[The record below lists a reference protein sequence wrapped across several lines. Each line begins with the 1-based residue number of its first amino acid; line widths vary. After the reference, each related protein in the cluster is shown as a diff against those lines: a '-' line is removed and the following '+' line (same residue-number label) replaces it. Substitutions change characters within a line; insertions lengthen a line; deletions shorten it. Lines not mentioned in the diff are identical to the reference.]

1 MRTLTIGST
10 NLELNSFRKIRDKV
24 IGVYA
29 QIEIP
34 ATAISHDEL
43 KALFT
48 DNQHDLIVT
57 EEDGSTTT
65 YSGYAQ
71 LDEIRE
77 KAGVYTVIQIC
88 TSETIHLL
96 NEARKQIEEQNGTIT
111 TMQGVIDT
119 QNTALENHAKVITE
133 QQATIEQQTATIA
146 AQTEQVAVLE
156 ETSFIQMAT
165 LESLLLEVIPTVIT
179 ETVTIA
185 VEEALAS
192 NSTTEPEVVE

>member
-24 IGVYA
+24 VGVYA

-88 TSETIHLL
+88 TSEAIHLL
-96 NEARKQIEEQNGTIT
+96 NEARKQIEEQSGTIT
-111 TMQGVIDT
+111 TMQGVIDN

-133 QQATIEQQTATIA
+133 QQATIEAQAETIT
-146 AQTEQVAVLE
+146 AQTEQVAILE

-192 NSTTEPEVVE
+192 NSTTEVVE